1 MLSFLRVDLRQQ
13 KYLVLLFCFTV
24 LLPALLLILFGF
36 RLMEA
41 DSYRVERLFRN
52 EQESALQQLRT
63 VLEERLDR
71 IGVSLGAVLK
81 EVGSDGDRWSK
92 LRSVVLSPEGVPIP
106 GIVITLTP
114 SGALLFVKEG
124 YLYSM
129 EPPGLL
135 EDAELIHAQRVENS
149 PRGARKAVRL
159 YERLA
164 EESQGDRRMMA
175 RNALGRALQRSGD
188 DDAAFETY
196 RRLIQEW
203 PSVLREETAVFPM
216 IAGLQLASLSERL
229 GNTDEAIPLLV
240 NVYRYLFDDLRIL
253 SSDQAEFYGDAYE
266 EVLDSL
272 CIEEQAPD
280 CQSYELLREARPAG
294 SSRIRQRER
303 LKDLL
308 LPLLSSMANREAQ
321 ADRQVIRM
329 PRGNGLVVYAVD
341 EPRAED
347 DAAHP
352 PLLATILLDTRLGSL
367 LPEWSA
373 TPDGNGIHYQI
384 RGTSEKLIYG
394 TEPGTPL
401 VPFLEEQIGG
411 SFPDW
416 TATVYHGS
424 EAVSRG
430 LVEASRNFY
439 LLVVTG
445 LFGLFACGSLLTFRA
460 IVREQEIT
468 RLKASFVSIVSHEF
482 KSPLTS
488 MRTLMERLQ
497 GGLVRD
503 GQRRQLYYDVVCSEL
518 QRLTRLINNLLD
530 VLSIERG
537 EKAYQLEMTDL
548 GELLENLLT
557 TFEPR
562 AEQKGFAIEKSIPE
576 SFPPVRVD
584 RDAISQAILNLL
596 DNAVK
601 YSPDEKFIR
610 VSLKG
615 NKGSAAIEVTDR
627 GEGIPPEERERIF
640 DSSFRGE
647 GKQLSVPGVGIGLA
661 VVKHVA
667 EAHGGHVEVKSSR
680 GAGST
685 FTLRFPF
692 TSALKGSDVGNQVKA
707 VNGNS
712 TEDVDLR

>member
-1 MLSFLRVDLRQQ
+1 MLSFLRVVLRQQ

-24 LLPALLLILFGF
+24 LLPALLLILFGL
-36 RLMEA
+36 RLIEA
-41 DSYRVERLFRN
+41 DSYRVERLFRS
-52 EQESALQQLRT
+52 EQASALRQLRA

-71 IGVSLGAVLK
+71 IGVRLGVVLK
-81 EVGSDGDRWSK
+81 EAGSDDNRWSK
-92 LRSVVLSPEGVPIP
+92 LRSLILSPEGVPIP

-114 SGALLFVKEG
+114 SGALLFIKEG

-129 EPPGLL
+129 ERPGLL
-135 EDAELIHAQRVENS
+135 EDAGLIQAQRVENS
-149 PRGARKAVRL
+149 PGGAGKAVRL
-159 YERLA
+159 YEALV
-164 EESQGDRRMMA
+164 EERQGDRRTVA
-175 RNALGRALQRSGD
+175 QNALGRALQRSGD
-188 DDAAFETY
+188 DGAAFETY
-196 RRLIQEW
+196 RKLIHEW

-216 IAGLQLASLSERL
+216 IAGLQLASLSRRL
-229 GNTDEAIPLLV
+229 GNTSEAIPLLV
-240 NVYRYLFDDLRIL
+240 NVYRSLFDDLRIL

-272 CIEEQAPD
+272 CIEDEAPD
-280 CQSYELLREARPAG
+280 CQSYELLRQARPAG
-294 SSRIRQRER
+294 SSSIRQREQ

-308 LPLLSSMANREAQ
+308 LPFLSSMANREPQ

-329 PRGNGLVVYAVD
+329 PRGNGLVVYALD

-347 DAAHP
+347 DGAHP
-352 PLLATILLDTRLGSL
+352 PLLAAILLDTRLGSL

-373 TPDGNGIHYQI
+373 APDGNGIHHQI
-384 RGTSEKLIYG
+384 RGTSGELIYG

-401 VPFLEEQIGG
+401 EPLLEERIGG

-439 LLVVTG
+439 LLVVIG
-445 LFGLFACGSLLTFRA
+445 LFGLFACGALLTFRA

-497 GGLVRD
+497 GGLVPDRR
-503 GQRRQLYYDVVCSEL
+503 RRQLYYDLVCSEV

-530 VLSIERG
+530 VSRIERG

-548 GELLENLLT
+548 GDLLENLLT
-557 TFEPR
+557 TFEPH

-584 RDAISQAILNLL
+584 RDAISQAVLNLL

-615 NKGSAAIEVTDR
+615 SNGSAEIEVADR
-627 GEGIPPEERERIF
+627 GEGIPRGERERIF

-647 GKQLSVPGVGIGLA
+647 GKQRSVPGVGIGLA

-667 EAHGGHVEVKSSR
+667 EAHGGNVGVKSSR

-692 TSALKGSDVGNQVKA
+692 TSVLKGPDVGNQVKA
-707 VNGNS
+707 GKGKS
-712 TEDVDLR
+712 TEDVVLR

>member
-1 MLSFLRVDLRQQ
+1 MLSFIRIDLRQQ
-13 KYLVLLFCFTV
+13 KYLILLFCFTV
-24 LLPALLLILFGF
+24 LLPALLLILFGL
-36 RLMEA
+36 RLIEA
-41 DSYRVERLFRN
+41 DSYRVERLFRS

-71 IGVSLGAVLK
+71 IGVSLGAVLT
-81 EVGSDGDRWSK
+81 EAGSDRDRWSK
-92 LRSVVLSPEGVPIP
+92 LRSVVLSPEEDAPIP
-106 GIVITLTP
+106 GIVIALTP

-124 YLYSM
+124 YLYSI

-135 EDAELIHAQRVENS
+135 EDAGLIQAQRIENS
-149 PRGARKAVRL
+149 PRGAGKAVRL
-159 YERLA
+159 YKALA
-164 EESQGDRRMMA
+164 RKRQGDRRMMA

-188 DDAAFETY
+188 DRAAFETY
-196 RRLIQEW
+196 RKLIQEW

-216 IAGLQLASLSERL
+216 IAGLQLASLSQRL
-229 GNTDEAIPLLV
+229 GNTSEAIPLLV

-272 CIEEQAPD
+272 CIEEQASD
-280 CQSYELLREARPAG
+280 CQSYQLLREARPTG

-308 LPLLSSMANREAQ
+308 LPFLSSMANREAQ

-329 PRGNGLVVYAVD
+329 PPGNGLVVYAVD
-341 EPRAED
+341 EPGADD

-352 PLLATILLDTRLGSL
+352 PLLATILLDSRLGSL
-367 LPEWSA
+367 LPQWSA
-373 TPDGNGIHYQI
+373 TRDGNGIHYQI
-384 RGTSEKLIYG
+384 REASGELIYG
-394 TEPGTPL
+394 TEPGAPL
-401 VPFLEEQIGG
+401 EPLLEERIGG

-439 LLVVTG
+439 LLVVIG

-503 GQRRQLYYDVVCSEL
+503 GQRRQLC
-518 QRLTRLINNLLD
+518 
-530 VLSIERG
+530 
-537 EKAYQLEMTDL
+537 
-548 GELLENLLT
+548 
-557 TFEPR
+557 
-562 AEQKGFAIEKSIPE
+562 
-576 SFPPVRVD
+576 RV
-584 RDAISQAILNLL
+584 
-596 DNAVK
+596 
-601 YSPDEKFIR
+601 
-610 VSLKG
+610 
-615 NKGSAAIEVTDR
+615 
-627 GEGIPPEERERIF
+627 
-640 DSSFRGE
+640 
-647 GKQLSVPGVGIGLA
+647 
-661 VVKHVA
+661 
-667 EAHGGHVEVKSSR
+667 GG
-680 GAGST
+680 GA
-685 FTLRFPF
+685 P
-692 TSALKGSDVGNQVKA
+692 
-707 VNGNS
+707 
-712 TEDVDLR
+712 